1 LAAGRVIGN
10 LILRGRVGEGVRGR
24 SENFVYLNVSLL
36 NINIMNAI
44 KSHKELIVYQLAFKV
59 SMEIFQITK
68 SFPKEEIYALTSQIR
83 RSSRSVCAN
92 LAEAFRKR
100 RYEKA
105 FVSKLSDSEGEAAET
120 QVWLDYS
127 LECGYLVEETNR
139 KLFNEYEK
147 IIGMLVNMINQP
159 NKWSLRI

>member
-1 LAAGRVIGN
+1 M
-10 LILRGRVGEGVRGR
+10 
-24 SENFVYLNVSLL
+24 NV
-36 NINIMNAI
+36 I

-59 SMEIFQITK
+59 SMEIFRITK
-68 SFPKEEIYALTSQIR
+68 SFPKDEIYSLTSQIR
-83 RSSRSVCAN
+83 RSSRSVCSN

-127 LECGYLVEETNR
+127 LECGYLPEATYRN
-139 KLFNEYEK
+139 LIADYEK
-147 IIGMLVNMINQP
+147 VLGMLVNMKNQP
-159 NKWSLRI
+159 EKWSFKPEYPPLPFSRPRPLI

>member
-1 LAAGRVIGN
+1 METGRG
-10 LILRGRVGEGVRGR
+10 GELK
-24 SENFVYLNVSLL
+24 NFVYLNVSLL
-36 NINIMNAI
+36 NSNIMKAI

-68 SFPKEEIYALTSQIR
+68 LFPKEEAYSLTSQIR

-100 RYEKA
+100 RYERA
-105 FVSKLSDSEGEAAET
+105 FISKLSDSEGEAAET

-127 LECGYLVEETNR
+127 KECEYITEEIFC
-139 KLFNEYEK
+139 KLFNDYEK
-147 IIGMLVNMINQP
+147 TIGMLINMINHP
-159 NKWSLRI
+159 DKWSIST